1 MYSSAAELFFTGH
14 GRIRH
19 FPRSTRVCALANHG
33 KLRFPLPPC
42 GEVLSPSRSSPMIA
56 PALQKLRFLGGFFLP
71 QWLAALDQCHAVRTA
86 ARVKINN
93 S

>member
-1 MYSSAAELFFTGH
+1 
-14 GRIRH
+14 
-19 FPRSTRVCALANHG
+19 
-33 KLRFPLPPC
+33 
-42 GEVLSPSRSSPMIA
+42 MIA